1 MATQSQRPQ
10 PGFKF
15 RPATINDAR
24 IDMLCNPCSYRC
36 FLKKFLSPTLR
47 NARAKGWWIF
57 WTLILPQAMNYLV
70 FPESLTHLLSVV
82 VLLTLS
88 VVNLGFHNLS
98 YYHIVCFVILL
109 FWLAGVI
116 VHIIVAIVCRKR
128 MCCRYQQVRYQQLQL
143 APLQEQNTTHSGT
156 SHSTSRK
163 LDNHFHIGY
172 LMFVELCAYSLL
184 IFSLIGAIASKLN
197 GLKSGADLVALG
209 FFVVSCVGYVFC
221 VYIPHLVLVAVTIW
235 VTQRFYRFLPTMN
248 KRKTWMFLLHFLLY
262 MCGQV
267 GIQIMVLITIGFRF
281 WHDNKPL
288 DIPQDTSIYPPSERP
303 PQQGLQISGYLICMI
318 VAGWLVHILGVLVFF
333 LTNNFTM
340 QKLPIALCMNALTV
354 FKMPQFVE
362 DMLQPVNSDSGQQ
375 VDMVTG
381 YMNYETMT
389 ELFDRLCKI
398 PDIEQLASPFANPIT
413 ATACVLY
420 TGLLC
425 AMTTCATVYTK
436 DSVMQ
441 VIVSESVEWKVLYT
455 LLVTAVSIGN
465 LHSLLIGGLWV
476 LIICGSLAALKIGI
490 WVIFFKARGVG
501 RTNSA
506 GSQW

>member
-1 MATQSQRPQ
+1 MSDITSPVDSAKDESAPWPDRQAERIPVSEANLSAENLAADTAGTTITLVPIPAAETFARWEKAVYLEVYNNLWSEARSANGRQLYVVEVPPVATQSQRPQ

-88 VVNLGFHNLS
+88 VVNLGFRNLS
-98 YYHIVCFVILL
+98 CYHIVCFVILL

-197 GLKSGADLVALG
+197 GLKSGAL
-209 FFVVSCVGYVFC
+209 VSC
-221 VYIPHLVLVAVTIW
+221 I
-235 VTQRFYRFLPTMN
+235 
-248 KRKTWMFLLHFLLY
+248 
-262 MCGQV
+262 
-267 GIQIMVLITIGFRF
+267 
-281 WHDNKPL
+281 
-288 DIPQDTSIYPPSERP
+288 
-303 PQQGLQISGYLICMI
+303 
-318 VAGWLVHILGVLVFF
+318 
-333 LTNNFTM
+333 
-340 QKLPIALCMNALTV
+340 
-354 FKMPQFVE
+354 
-362 DMLQPVNSDSGQQ
+362 
-375 VDMVTG
+375 
-381 YMNYETMT
+381 
-389 ELFDRLCKI
+389 
-398 PDIEQLASPFANPIT
+398 
-413 ATACVLY
+413 
-420 TGLLC
+420 
-425 AMTTCATVYTK
+425 
-436 DSVMQ
+436 
-441 VIVSESVEWKVLYT
+441 
-455 LLVTAVSIGN
+455 
-465 LHSLLIGGLWV
+465 
-476 LIICGSLAALKIGI
+476 
-490 WVIFFKARGVG
+490 
-501 RTNSA
+501 
-506 GSQW
+506 